1 MISFIKRAPQLYIW
15 MIVLVL
21 AVIFIF
27 MQSGLDFNYLIPKRL
42 NRLIAIVIGGI
53 CIAWS
58 STVFQSITSNRILT
72 PAIMGYES
80 VYLFLQS
87 LLIFFMGTQSLVKI
101 SSNMNFALSILLML
115 GYSWLIHRFL
125 FRHHKNDVYT
135 LLMLGLVLTIIIST
149 FTQFIQLKV
158 SPGEFSILLGFSQA
172 SFGKSEP
179 SQLLVS
185 IIILIIVSL
194 VGYQNLLKLDVLS
207 LGRDQAISLGIHY
220 QRTVRLYL
228 ALIAILAAIST
239 SLLGPT
245 AFMGIFVANMAY
257 ALTRTFQHRVLLSM
271 GAAIAIGVFILAQLA
286 VEHLFNYRTTISILV
301 NLVCGTWFLLLMLR
315 VRGST

>member
-1 MISFIKRAPQLYIW
+1 MIYFIKRAPQLYIW

-27 MQSGLDFNYLIPKRL
+27 MQSSLDFNYLIPKRL
-42 NRLIAIVIGGI
+42 NRLVAIVIGGI

-80 VYLFLQS
+80 VYLFFQS

-115 GYSWLIHRFL
+115 GYSRLIHRFL
-125 FRHHKNDVYT
+125 FLHHKNDVYT

-228 ALIAILAAIST
+228 VLIAILVAIST

-257 ALTRTFQHRVLLSM
+257 ELTRTFQHRVLLSM